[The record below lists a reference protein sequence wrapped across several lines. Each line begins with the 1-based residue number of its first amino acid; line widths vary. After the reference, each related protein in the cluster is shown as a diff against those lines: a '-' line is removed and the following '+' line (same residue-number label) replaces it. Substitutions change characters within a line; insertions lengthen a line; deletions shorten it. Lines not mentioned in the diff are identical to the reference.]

1 MPASDQF
8 RQQIE
13 RMIEDHRLNKNNIQA
28 EDDWHRMSDAEK
40 LSWTYELDIDDQTVL
55 AKAKMANE
63 YAEGMLTKAQE
74 N

>member
-40 LSWTYELDIDDQTVL
+40 LSWTYELDIDDNCRTVY
-55 AKAKMANE
+55 NE
-63 YAEGMLTKAQE
+63 TGKHYSES
-74 N
+74 